1 MKTSM
6 RNHKMIAIGA
16 AMIAIIVISQPAQA
30 QSNLIGLL
38 PYPTGTQ
45 EFHDNKINTME
56 CANLTNI
63 TLLTKLETDTQLL
76 ADGTNLQKTTTPPE
90 NIWKIK
96 IEPNTTAGAQ
106 FSTSGT

>member
-1 MKTSM
+1 MQVK
-6 RNHKMIAIGA
+6 HKILAIGA
-16 AMIAIIVISQPAQA
+16 AIIAIAIISQPAQA
-30 QSNLIGLL
+30 QSKLAGLVRYL
-38 PYPTGTQ
+38 TGTQ
-45 EFHDNKINTME
+45 EFYDDEINTIE

-76 ADGTNLQKTTTPPE
+76 AGGTNLQKITTPSE

-106 FSTSGT
+106 FLTSG